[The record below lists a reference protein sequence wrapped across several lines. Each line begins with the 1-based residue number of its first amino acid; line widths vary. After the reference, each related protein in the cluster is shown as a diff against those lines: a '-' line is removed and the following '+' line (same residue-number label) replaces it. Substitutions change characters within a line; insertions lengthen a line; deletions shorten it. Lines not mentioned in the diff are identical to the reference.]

1 MIKKLATRPADGHDQ
16 WDEESPE
23 GLKISAFDA
32 LTPRPML
39 RYRAT
44 APVAIPGRSISRAS
58 TTKGKQPVIHEAPS
72 TVTERVNGL
81 AEQLDATALRELL
94 ERDRR
99 RSMKSRGANEVLQ
112 KKLQRQVERVEQVEQ
127 AEREPDDR
135 SLSGSWLR
143 DASKENLAPS
153 KKPEDETTRA
163 NWPLSAPAVAT
174 ASRNQSV
181 AENINKTPLGS
192 VPNLPATAELPVP
205 QPRQA
210 PQFQKIE
217 RSAGG
222 GGQFSRLSGIFR
234 RASARMKKPPV
245 EARPPPLTIP
255 SRESIAKTNRIDTDQ
270 FPPPIPPQSGLRG
283 RASHSTSRFIEHLND
298 FPMPPTSPPSAVSPQ
313 LHNATADPYSGTRPL
328 SVNTG
333 GGDTMNHRYSVS
345 LISSRDARDEFG
357 RGTHSPEQ
365 NRPDSVLLA
374 QSLASV
380 DSEGSWLSGKPS
392 RRLSQP
398 QFNAQRSKSAC
409 SAGEKL
415 VESSDEEE
423 EEEADNSPL
432 SEIFGPLALQDEDDE
447 PRHCRTVSDI
457 STHTVR
463 GQLHDE
469 AAFRAG
475 VARRPQLISPPSRA
489 KSTEGL
495 FTNYQETTPEYSPV
509 SPIDVE
515 AEIHRA
521 TSIDLSRGH
530 ARHLSAG
537 SAILLDLTSRRPS
550 EAKTATSKGSAADD
564 E

>member
-1 MIKKLATRPADGHDQ
+1 
-16 WDEESPE
+16 
-23 GLKISAFDA
+23 
-32 LTPRPML
+32 
-39 RYRAT
+39 
-44 APVAIPGRSISRAS
+44 
-58 TTKGKQPVIHEAPS
+58 
-72 TVTERVNGL
+72 
-81 AEQLDATALRELL
+81 
-94 ERDRR
+94 
-99 RSMKSRGANEVLQ
+99 MKSRGANEVLQ
-112 KKLQRQVERVEQVEQ
+112 KKLQRQVEQVEQVD
-127 AEREPDDR
+127 REPDDR

-143 DASKENLAPS
+143 DASKENLAAS
-153 KKPEDETTRA
+153 KKPEQETTRA
-163 NWPLSAPAVAT
+163 DWPLSAPPVAT
-174 ASRNQSV
+174 SSRNQSV
-181 AENINKTPLGS
+181 AETINKTPLGS
-192 VPNLPATAELPVP
+192 APNLPATAKLPAS
-205 QPRQA
+205 QPPQA
-210 PQFQKIE
+210 PQFQKVE
-217 RSAGG
+217 KSAGG

-245 EARPPPLTIP
+245 EARLTPLTIP
-255 SRESIAKTNRIDTDQ
+255 SRESIGKANRMDIDQ
-270 FPPPIPPQSGLRG
+270 MPSVPPQSGLRG

-313 LHNATADPYSGTRPL
+313 LHSATGDRYSGTRPL

-333 GGDTMNHRYSVS
+333 GGDTMNRYSVS

-392 RRLSQP
+392 RRLSHP

-409 SAGEKL
+409 STGERL

-423 EEEADNSPL
+423 EDEAGNSPL
-432 SEIFGPLALQDEDDE
+432 SEIFGPLALQEEDDE
-447 PRHCRTVSDI
+447 PRHRRTVSDI
-457 STHTVR
+457 STQTVR

-469 AAFRAG
+469 PSIRAG

-521 TSIDLSRGH
+521 TSIDLGRGH

-550 EAKTATSKGSAADD
+550 EAKTATSKGSAD
-564 E
+564 ENEG